1 MPLKA
6 ARRAI
11 AGAAKDDLRVD
22 EPKRIE
28 DAIVDRVMQKE
39 VRLTLKMLRRKGY
52 GAKRSSRFPGNQ

>member
-11 AGAAKDDLRVD
+11 AGAAKDDLRAD

-39 VRLTLKMLRRKGY
+39 MREL
-52 GAKRSSRFPGNQ
+52 